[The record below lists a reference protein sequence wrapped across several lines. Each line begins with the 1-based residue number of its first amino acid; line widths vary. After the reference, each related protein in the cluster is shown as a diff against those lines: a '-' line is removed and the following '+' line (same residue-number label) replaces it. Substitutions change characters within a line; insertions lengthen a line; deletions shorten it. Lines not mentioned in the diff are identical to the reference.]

1 MFLIPL
7 PFSESHLFSLKLLK
21 LNKYV
26 WVSQAKRCT
35 PSSAFAD
42 GCSYRLLNQVNEAA
56 FLNTFPSISVH
67 FLHSHLRI
75 TKFRLHRLSAQRL
88 SPNVPFEGRE
98 KEGMYLTFFGGF
110 LLLLMCEL
118 WLCVWLDFY
127 VPSLNQQQ
135 LLFKEGLLCSLLEMT
150 LVRRSLLTRRTFF
163 RLLQKGWTEDRA
175 SSPYTP

>member
-1 MFLIPL
+1 MFLLPL

-67 FLHSHLRI
+67 FLHSHLTI

-88 SPNVPFEGRE
+88 SPPFEGRE
-98 KEGMYLTFFGGF
+98 KEGMYLTFFGG
-110 LLLLMCEL
+110 
-118 WLCVWLDFY
+118 VVVVD
-127 VPSLNQQQ
+127 V
-135 LLFKEGLLCSLLEMT
+135 
-150 LVRRSLLTRRTFF
+150 
-163 RLLQKGWTEDRA
+163 
-175 SSPYTP
+175 